1 MGEGHELNDGDTYV
15 CFRDGAF
22 FHSVRG
28 VGSLERE
35 QLSLAV
41 VVMMGFK
48 GIHASS
54 SAVHELFKVM
64 LRSVRW

>member
-1 MGEGHELNDGDTYV
+1 MMVILMFVFVMVHYSIV
-15 CFRDGAF
+15 CG
-22 FHSVRG
+22 V